1 MQTLYEVLGALPSD
15 DAEGL
20 RAAFRKAVKGA
31 HPDVHPD
38 DPDAALKFREIIRA
52 NDILID
58 DEQRAAYD
66 HLLDLA
72 QLEQD
77 SASRHAIA
85 AKVHKF
91 ASGVIALTG
100 VSVVTVGGY
109 LVFLHMSAA
118 ALPLTHKIDIA
129 MRSLVAVASV
139 RPPTWPDMMGKT
151 ASSAKLESAS
161 LSAKVVAPAAKVVAP
176 AAAMPESDAGGV
188 PVVTVSLAPDSNALP
203 APGVLASRN
212 ADPSDAP
219 AELDP
224 AIDLDLASS
233 PAYTDQGIVFYHLRR
248 FERVFADLARAR
260 RIQKESHSRSAS
272 AMAGKPRL
280 NQAAIAPSV
289 TPLPPSVTPLPLSL
303 TPLPRRR
310 PSMRD
315 PSREEV
321 FTSAMR

>member
-1 MQTLYEVLGALPSD
+1 MQTLYDVLGALPSD

-20 RAAFRKAVKGA
+20 RTAFRKAVKGA
-31 HPDVHPD
+31 HPDIHPD
-38 DPDAALKFREIIRA
+38 DPDAALKFRQIVRA

-58 DEQRAAYD
+58 NEQRAAYD

-85 AKVHKF
+85 AKVHKL

-109 LVFLHMSAA
+109 LLFLHVSAA
-118 ALPLTHKIDIA
+118 ALPLKHKIDVA
-129 MRSLVAVASV
+129 MRSVLAVASV
-139 RPPTWPDMMGKT
+139 RPAAWPADMIGKT
-151 ASSAKLESAS
+151 ASSAKPESAGI
-161 LSAKVVAPAAKVVAP
+161 SAKTAASG
-176 AAAMPESDAGGV
+176 AAMPQSNAAAV
-188 PVVTVSLAPDSNALP
+188 PVLDVGPAPDASSSP
-203 APGVLASRN
+203 AQGVFLFRGG
-212 ADPSDAP
+212 DMSDAP

-224 AIDLDLASS
+224 AIDLDLVAP
-233 PAYTDQGIVFYHLRR
+233 PAYLDQGTVFSHLRR

-260 RIQKESHSRSAS
+260 RIQKESHSRPAS
-272 AMAGKPRL
+272 TLAGKQRL

-289 TPLPPSVTPLPLSL
+289 TPLP
-303 TPLPRRR
+303 RRR
-310 PSMRD
+310 PTMRD
-315 PSREEV
+315 PSREEA

>member
-31 HPDVHPD
+31 HPDIHPD
-38 DPDAALKFREIIRA
+38 DPDAALKFRQIIRA
-52 NDILID
+52 NEILID

-66 HLLDLA
+66 HLLNIA

-77 SASRHAIA
+77 SASKHAIA
-85 AKVHKF
+85 AKVHKV

-100 VSVVTVGGY
+100 VSVVTVSGY
-109 LVFLHMSAA
+109 LLFLHMSAA
-118 ALPLTHKIDIA
+118 ALPLTHKIDAA
-129 MRSLVAVASV
+129 MRSVAAVASV
-139 RPPTWPDMMGKT
+139 RPPAWPDMIGNSV
-151 ASSAKLESAS
+151 SSAKPESAS
-161 LSAKVVAPAAKVVAP
+161 IFAKGVAPG
-176 AAAMPESDAGGV
+176 AAMPESNAGGV
-188 PVVTVSLAPDSNALP
+188 PVVNVSLVPDSNSLP

-212 ADPSDAP
+212 GDASDAS

-224 AIDLDLASS
+224 AIDLDLAAS
-233 PAYTDQGIVFYHLRR
+233 PADMDQGIVFYHLRR

-260 RIQKESHSRSAS
+260 RIQKESHSRPVST
-272 AMAGKPRL
+272 MAGRPRL
-280 NQAAIAPSV
+280 NQAAIVSSA
-289 TPLPPSVTPLPLSL
+289 

-310 PSMRD
+310 PTMRD
-315 PSREEV
+315 PSRDEV